1 VRLLFLEESFS
12 EESVA
17 IVQLEGKTTKT
28 EFVAEEC
35 EQKGAPVDKS
45 PVTAGEAR
53 EKVAKLVWG
62 SADAITKKLI
72 EVATE
77 EGQLGHVKYLFEIAG
92 IHPAGSDET
101 TSKPEESVI
110 YSWLKELGM
119 PEGTQGKDAR
129 QEDGAGERIL

>member
-1 VRLLFLEESFS
+1 LEESFS

-17 IVQLEGKTTKT
+17 IVQLEGKTAKT
-28 EFVAEEC
+28 EFEADGC
-35 EQKGAPVDKS
+35 EQKGAPADES
-45 PVTAGEAR
+45 PVSAGEAR

-77 EGQLGHVKYLFEIAG
+77 EGQLGYVKYLFEIAG
-92 IHPAGSDET
+92 IHPAGSEET

-119 PEGTQGKDAR
+119 PEGTRGKDAAP